1 MNAVVEPAIPL
12 VDLSTYGC
20 PLHYVK
26 ARQALSR
33 LAAGERM
40 VFLFTAGESAA
51 QVRDS
56 LAADGHRVL
65 SVEPMGNTLRV
76 EVVKVE

>member
-1 MNAVVEPAIPL
+1 MNAVIDADLPL

-33 LAAGERM
+33 LAAGER
-40 VFLFTAGESAA
+40 VAFLFAAGESAS

-56 LAADGHRVL
+56 LAADGHHVL
-65 SVEPMGNTLRV
+65 TIEPDGNSLRV
-76 EVVKVE
+76 EVAKGY